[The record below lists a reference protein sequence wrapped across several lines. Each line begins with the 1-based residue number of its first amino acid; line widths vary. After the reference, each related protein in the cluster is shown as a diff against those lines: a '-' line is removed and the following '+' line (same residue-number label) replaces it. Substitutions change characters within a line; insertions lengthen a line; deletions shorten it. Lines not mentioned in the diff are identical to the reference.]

1 MPYILK
7 DNKNNSSIKNFHY
20 GGTGG
25 SVIDINIFN
34 HTSMLWNIP
43 TNCNVTIYNIED
55 LWLSFVV
62 SYYYGWTIKRSF
74 LPVNDYTNTVTQE
87 NALYL
92 TLRNEKQVLLEY
104 LQKTYKWIR

>member
-1 MPYILK
+1 MIWRVSHFWF
-7 DNKNNSSIKNFHY
+7 SSSAY
-20 GGTGG
+20 DGSG
-25 SVIDINIFN
+25 SVWCTI
-34 HTSMLWNIP
+34 
-43 TNCNVTIYNIED
+43 CNVSIYNIED

-62 SYYYGWTIKRSF
+62 SYYYGWTIMRSF